1 MIRFIFV
8 GKLKDASLKAAL
20 DDFVLRI
27 GRFTKIE
34 VLEIKD
40 EPILKNAEH
49 AAMQKEAERIL
60 SALKDEYV
68 IALDVKGKQLSSE
81 EFASLIKKTE
91 LDRKIAFIVGGP
103 CGMHESVLARANMT
117 ISFSRFTIGNQL
129 FRVVLAEQVYR
140 AYAIIHNTGYHK

>member
-1 MIRFIFV
+1 MIKLIFV

-20 DDFVLRI
+20 DDFVQRI
-27 GRFTKIE
+27 GRFTKVD

-49 AAMQKEAERIL
+49 AAMLKEAERIL
-60 SALKDEYV
+60 SALKDEYAIV
-68 IALDVKGKQLSSE
+68 LDVKGKQLSSE

-117 ISFSRFTIGNQL
+117 VSFSRLTMGNQL